1 MDNVVYII
9 GGIAIFAII
18 LVVLVLSKSKN
29 KNTKPTTK
37 VGEQNK
43 PEKEDIFK
51 TPPKA
56 DLKVSNSPVK
66 WVPSETEK
74 KEAQSTNS
82 DVSAAQGLSGTEV
95 QQSVPQVPPPQTKT
109 KKDTQLL
116 IPENPNGLHI
126 IVIDDSFVVRKK
138 VGALLVGKGYKITL
152 KNDGREA
159 YDYLSDPN
167 TEKPNLIITDIE
179 MPRMNG
185 FELIAAIRALP
196 EFNTTPL
203 MVISAHIELHLTLMS
218 SGQVNGFISKPY
230 EDEDLLNQVEYLL
243 S

>member
-9 GGIAIFAII
+9 GGVAIIAII
-18 LVVLVLSKSKN
+18 LVVLVLSKSKT
-29 KNTKPTTK
+29 KNTKPSTK
-37 VGEQNK
+37 VVDKNK
-43 PEKEDIFK
+43 TEKEDIFK

-74 KEAQSTNS
+74 KELQSTVAES
-82 DVSAAQGLSGTEV
+82 LPIQGQESV
-95 QQSVPQVPPPQTKT
+95 AVPQMPSPQAKT

-116 IPENPNGLHI
+116 IPETPNWLHI

-152 KNDGREA
+152 KNDGQEA

-185 FELIAAIRALP
+185 FELIAAVRALP
-196 EFNTTPL
+196 EFNSTPL
-203 MVISAHIELHLTLMS
+203 MVISAHIELHLTLIS